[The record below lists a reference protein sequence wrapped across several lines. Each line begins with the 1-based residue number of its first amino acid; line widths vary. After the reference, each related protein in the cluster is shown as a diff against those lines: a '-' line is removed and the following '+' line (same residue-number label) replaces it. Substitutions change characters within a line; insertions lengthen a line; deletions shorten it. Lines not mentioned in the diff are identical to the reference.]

1 MSNTTDTTAW
11 TYERN
16 FWAHLDG
23 DFVTVPDQVAAEQK
37 AHVGRTFPAR
47 AGDGSEVM
55 VTIDAEATGLFTAG
69 TGDLTVRTAPQ
80 DWTEIEGGA
89 EISAAALASS
99 RARISAP
106 HDLIAHL
113 EGRLFGTTDEARRG
127 RLGADLAAAQV
138 ELRRACTAQSVLLG
152 HSGP

>member
-1 MSNTTDTTAW
+1 MSSTTD
-11 TYERN
+11 
-16 FWAHLDG
+16 
-23 DFVTVPDQVAAEQK
+23 
-37 AHVGRTFPAR
+37 
-47 AGDGSEVM
+47 
-55 VTIDAEATGLFTAG
+55 ATPKGW
-69 TGDLTVRTAPQ
+69 Q
-80 DWTEIEGGA
+80 EIESGA

-99 RARISAP
+99 RARISAA

-113 EGRLFGTTDEARRG
+113 EGRLFGTTDEAQRE